1 MKNTKTLVKIT
12 VASVAIL
19 LVYVVNVHLAV
30 TKDGGLADTYKEGF
44 KDGGLADTYKEGFK
58 DGGLADTYKEKSD
71 A

>member
-30 TKDGGLADTYKEGF
+30 TKDGGLADTYKE
-44 KDGGLADTYKEGFK
+44 
-58 DGGLADTYKEKSD
+58 KSD